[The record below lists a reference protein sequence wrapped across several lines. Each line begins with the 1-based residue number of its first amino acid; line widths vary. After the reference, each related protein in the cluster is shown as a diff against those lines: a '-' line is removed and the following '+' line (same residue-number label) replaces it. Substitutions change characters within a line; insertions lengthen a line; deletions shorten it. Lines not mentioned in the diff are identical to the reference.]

1 MKREY
6 AELFVAI
13 VLIIISAF
21 PLFDIL
27 SNIDSTI
34 NVSAFSLAIIVIML
48 IVVLFSSIIYFIS
61 YWTDKFNQLHFKG
74 AVYTAPEIY
83 QVRGLHNSSS
93 LYKITHYSA
102 LGRVSAASKK
112 GVKTRRKTAIW
123 TCSSAVRATDCL
135 YSGNANMWYE
145 RHPYKMEIVGSTP
158 TTATMKKAI
167 SDYYKKKGFIC
178 VYINTNKEPRRVAT
192 LHKTNYNTSMSYA
205 KYLYTSHYKCDV
217 AKGDEVD
224 HINGDKMDDRIENLQ
239 VISKRNNIHK
249 SHTRKEFVE
258 LTCPVCG
265 EKFLYEKRNLNTHPN
280 PCCSRKCGGIKSN
293 W

>member
-74 AVYTAPEIY
+74 AVYTVPEIY

-93 LYKITHYSA
+93 LYKITNGYQTTPYNSIKQRNYLKINH
-102 LGRVSAASKK
+102 LGQKEK
-112 GVKTRRKTAIW
+112 
-123 TCSSAVRATDCL
+123 
-135 YSGNANMWYE
+135 E
-145 RHPYKMEIVGSTP
+145 RQIVG
-158 TTATMKKAI
+158 
-167 SDYYKKKGFIC
+167 D
-178 VYINTNKEPRRVAT
+178 
-192 LHKTNYNTSMSYA
+192 
-205 KYLYTSHYKCDV
+205 
-217 AKGDEVD
+217 
-224 HINGDKMDDRIENLQ
+224 NGM
-239 VISKRNNIHK
+239 V
-249 SHTRKEFVE
+249 
-258 LTCPVCG
+258 
-265 EKFLYEKRNLNTHPN
+265 
-280 PCCSRKCGGIKSN
+280 
-293 W
+293 

>member
-74 AVYTAPEIY
+74 TVYTVPEIY

-102 LGRVSAASKK
+102 LGRVSAVSKK

-123 TCSSAVRATDCL
+123 TCSSVGQSNRLIIWRSQVQTLA
-135 YSGNANMWYE
+135 GPQQMI
-145 RHPYKMEIVGSTP
+145 PYIYKSRIVN
-158 TTATMKKAI
+158 
-167 SDYYKKKGFIC
+167 IC
-178 VYINTNKEPRRVAT
+178 
-192 LHKTNYNTSMSYA
+192 
-205 KYLYTSHYKCDV
+205 
-217 AKGDEVD
+217 
-224 HINGDKMDDRIENLQ
+224 
-239 VISKRNNIHK
+239 
-249 SHTRKEFVE
+249 
-258 LTCPVCG
+258 
-265 EKFLYEKRNLNTHPN
+265 
-280 PCCSRKCGGIKSN
+280 
-293 W
+293 